1 MVEVTTN
8 STDIA
13 VNLQLFLQILVA
25 IMILLEFL

>member
-1 MVEVTTN
+1 M
-8 STDIA
+8 A